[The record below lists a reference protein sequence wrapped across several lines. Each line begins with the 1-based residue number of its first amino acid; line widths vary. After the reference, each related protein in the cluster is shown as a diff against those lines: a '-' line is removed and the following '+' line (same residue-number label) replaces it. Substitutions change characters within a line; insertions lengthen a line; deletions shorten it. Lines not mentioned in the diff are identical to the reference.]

1 MRIKLDENLPRSLTR
16 LLNALGYDTLTVYD
30 QSLQGC
36 DDAAIWNAVVQEQ
49 RFLITQDVEF
59 ADLRKYPLGSHS
71 GVMLLRLQFPNCEQI
86 ERVIHEIFQREPV
99 AQWHGS
105 LVIVSERKLRVIR
118 PEKPNHPENS

>member
-49 RFLITQDVEF
+49 R
-59 ADLRKYPLGSHS
+59 S
-71 GVMLLRLQFPNCEQI
+71 
-86 ERVIHEIFQREPV
+86 
-99 AQWHGS
+99 
-105 LVIVSERKLRVIR
+105 
-118 PEKPNHPENS
+118 